1 MVSKVVAKIEKINPL
16 QLFADTFPAGTLSG
30 APKHRAMQLIQKYES
45 LNRGFYA
52 GAIGYIRFN
61 GDINH
66 AIMIRTILS
75 QKNRLYYQ
83 AGGGIVSKSNPQSE
97 LQEANNKRA
106 ALKSAIE
113 MAHSYFSK

>member
-1 MVSKVVAKIEKINPL
+1 
-16 QLFADTFPAGTLSG
+16 
-30 APKHRAMQLIQKYES
+30 
-45 LNRGFYA
+45 
-52 GAIGYIRFN
+52 
-61 GDINH
+61 
-66 AIMIRTILS
+66 MIRTILS

>member
-1 MVSKVVAKIEKINPL
+1 MKVLTE
-16 QLFADTFPAGTLSG
+16 
-30 APKHRAMQLIQKYES
+30 
-45 LNRGFYA
+45 GFYA

-106 ALKSAIE
+106 ALKS
-113 MAHSYFSK
+113 SYRNGSLILFKIKLFIVIFTALKSVSSVF